1 MGRPPGFAAVML
13 AVVVTFVGLG
23 CGSEDASLQPATVIR
38 LEAGQHGPQGPC
50 DSWLGVGIAAAYCAN
65 GHEAPAPDTG
75 EPPLGEVRFTGLKRS
90 AASGG
95 ISQGVG
101 TLPEGGAIGLEVS
114 GATTGTVLA
123 QGRCEGMAVKAA
135 FYDQQLTH
143 GAEGTI
149 SIQRGDDVP
158 VILLRVDGETIAPDR
173 EVVWEL
179 SWLPAQAKRLCAFAV
194 N

>member
-1 MGRPPGFAAVML
+1 
-13 AVVVTFVGLG
+13 
-23 CGSEDASLQPATVIR
+23 
-38 LEAGQHGPQGPC
+38 
-50 DSWLGVGIAAAYCAN
+50 
-65 GHEAPAPDTG
+65 
-75 EPPLGEVRFTGLKRS
+75 
-90 AASGG
+90 
-95 ISQGVG
+95 
-101 TLPEGGAIGLEVS
+101 
-114 GATTGTVLA
+114 
-123 QGRCEGMAVKAA
+123 MAVKAA